1 MLIIPQFYIFASPLK
16 QKMKKNLL
24 IFCDEFS
31 NGLTKGKYTII
42 VCTVNKLI
50 MIIIINYM
58 NTANRSGV
66 AVES

>member
-31 NGLTKGKYTII
+31 NGLTKGKYTVI
-42 VCTVNKLI
+42 VCTVDKLI
-50 MIIIINYM
+50 MIIIINYIKCRK
-58 NTANRSGV
+58 RSGI